1 LVGWRYLGD
10 PKVGVV
16 ALFFAVLTDL
26 SYKWLLCAVI
36 LPLVLFASLLGA
48 LLSVP
53 FPGGK
58 RVDVPL
64 GGLCCRLFRLIVGS
78 LRSATGEVPIYRCIY
93 AEVVGF
99 GRQALVSHTVQVWLL
114 CGRGVPEVHYAS
126 ARPKN
131 LLRRRRPGSLLQFI
145 CVGLY

>member
-1 LVGWRYLGD
+1 VPRLGIRPLLWRVFSGSSRFPWFLLAVETLSSGFVSVGWRLLVD

-16 ALFFAVLTDL
+16 ILFFAVLTDL
-26 SYKWLLCAVI
+26 SYKWLLYAVI
-36 LPLVLFASLLGA
+36 SPLVLFASLLGA

-64 GGLCCRLFRLIVGS
+64 GGLGCRLFRLIVGS
-78 LRSATGEVPIYRCIY
+78 LRSTTGEVPIYRCIY

-99 GRQALVSHTVQVWLL
+99 GL
-114 CGRGVPEVHYAS
+114 
-126 ARPKN
+126 
-131 LLRRRRPGSLLQFI
+131 
-145 CVGLY
+145 